1 MSMPQDR
8 RSFIG
13 GLMLAGLLPGGCA
26 SASPPPPPRVGGPWT
41 AFSARFL
48 ARDGRIVDTG
58 NGGISHSE
66 GQGYGMLLAEAA
78 GDRAGFD
85 KMWGWTSHAL
95 SRTDVRLFSWRFD
108 PAAANPVADPND
120 ASDGDILI
128 AWALLRASIRWK
140 VAEYARQSAAIRDAI
155 RKHLIRQ
162 IGSRTVLLPGIQ
174 GFETPGLLTLNPS
187 YYIWPA
193 LDAFLAVDGAGA
205 WGAVLSDG
213 EQILTEARFGPNK
226 LVTDWIEIDSAGVRP
241 ARGRAPQF
249 GFDAVRVPLY
259 LAWGK
264 RRAALGPFRDFWS
277 DCLNRHVPIPAW
289 VDVVSGAQAP
299 YALSDGGMAVVDLTL
314 GRKPRIVRGGDY
326 FSTALGALAALAA
339 I

>member
-1 MSMPQDR
+1 MPQDR

-13 GLMLAGLLPGGCA
+13 GFMLAGLLPGGCA
-26 SASPPPPPRVGGPWT
+26 SASPPPPPRVGGPWA

-48 ARDGRIVDTG
+48 SPDGRIVDTG

-85 KMWGWTSHAL
+85 RMWAWTSHAL

-128 AWALLRASIRWK
+128 AWALLRASLRWK
-140 VAEYARQSAAIRDAI
+140 VAEYGLQSAAIRGAI

-162 IGSRTVLLPGIQ
+162 IGTRTVLLPGIQ
-174 GFETPGLLTLNPS
+174 GFETPGMLTLNPS

-193 LDAFLAVDGAGA
+193 LDAFLAADGAGA

-213 EQILTEARFGPNK
+213 EQILAEARFGAHK
-226 LVTDWIEIDSAGVRP
+226 LITDWIEIDSAGVRP
-241 ARGRAPQF
+241 ARGKAPQF

-264 RRAALGPFRDFWS
+264 RRAALAPFRDFWS
-277 DCLNRHVPIPAW
+277 DCLTRHVAIPAW

-299 YALSDGGMAVVDLTL
+299 YALSDGGMAVVDITL
-314 GRKPRIVRGGDY
+314 GRRPRGARGGDY

-339 I
+339 A